1 MNPSRRCHDVRRAKR
16 KKMCHTRQVP
26 NVDCKKTREES
37 REEVSSYRPRARK
50 TSSIVNRPHLVLSV
64 HIRTSLDKHFCGQE
78 RATVV
83 RREKQR
89 CLTIIVHSVEV
100 GPRID
105 QPRNNLGNDPR
116 ETTNKQTNRQTD
128 IQINKDASA
137 MKLCA
142 KRFVRFE

>member
-1 MNPSRRCHDVRRAKR
+1 
-16 KKMCHTRQVP
+16 
-26 NVDCKKTREES
+26 
-37 REEVSSYRPRARK
+37 
-50 TSSIVNRPHLVLSV
+50 
-64 HIRTSLDKHFCGQE
+64 
-78 RATVV
+78 
-83 RREKQR
+83 
-89 CLTIIVHSVEV
+89 LTIIVHSVEV